1 MSKKNDGAGLNSR
14 LIRRPIQRWAPL
26 FILPVFAAFCIG
38 FVWPFLQGIY
48 LSFCTFNIP
57 KDAKWVGLTNYSKI
71 WTDVSFWNAFKNTA
85 FFAVVSILLINVLA
99 FFIAYAL
106 TQKMRGSNL
115 FRTVFFMPKLNC
127 SLTISKLVWLLLTF
141 VSAAAYCCWAFSAS
155 NHRLSIVL
163 YSSFCLLAKSNWFV
177 LYCNRAFCTLL
188 LFCRLSK
195 MGILRLMPIILFHPY
210 FICCAQLLVL
220 ALLVVLVLEADR
232 LMVG

>member
-85 FFAVVSILLINVLA
+85 FFAVV
-99 FFIAYAL
+99 
-106 TQKMRGSNL
+106 
-115 FRTVFFMPKLNC
+115 FRLVVVFFFEAVVVCGQTTEGVFKH
-127 SLTISKLVWLLLTF
+127 LVMHAALSEL
-141 VSAAAYCCWAFSAS
+141 SATE
-155 NHRLSIVL
+155 
-163 YSSFCLLAKSNWFV
+163 K
-177 LYCNRAFCTLL
+177 
-188 LFCRLSK
+188 
-195 MGILRLMPIILFHPY
+195 
-210 FICCAQLLVL
+210 
-220 ALLVVLVLEADR
+220 
-232 LMVG
+232 

>member
-85 FFAVVSILLINVLA
+85 FFAVVWAGASNTGAAASADTGSRDSSILPVSRMLTMRLA
-99 FFIAYAL
+99 FI
-106 TQKMRGSNL
+106 
-115 FRTVFFMPKLNC
+115 VFAP
-127 SLTISKLVWLLLTF
+127 F
-141 VSAAAYCCWAFSAS
+141 V
-155 NHRLSIVL
+155 
-163 YSSFCLLAKSNWFV
+163 
-177 LYCNRAFCTLL
+177 
-188 LFCRLSK
+188 
-195 MGILRLMPIILFHPY
+195 
-210 FICCAQLLVL
+210 
-220 ALLVVLVLEADR
+220 
-232 LMVG
+232 